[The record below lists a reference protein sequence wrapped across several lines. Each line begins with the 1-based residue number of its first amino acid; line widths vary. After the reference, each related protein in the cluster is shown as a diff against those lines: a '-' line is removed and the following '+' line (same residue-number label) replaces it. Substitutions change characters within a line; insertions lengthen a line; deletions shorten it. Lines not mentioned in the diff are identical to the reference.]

1 MTYCTAFAAA
11 CTTAV
16 DADAQEVDL
25 PHEEVVVRVVLV
37 HDVVVVVHDA
47 VVVVHD
53 PVVVHDAVGVVH
65 DVVVHGAV
73 VVHDVV
79 VVVYDVVVVHD
90 VVAVDDERVSQA
102 SGRATSEPPAF
113 GIFAAAVQ
121 TLLAAAVVLLR
132 PEVVVLGTAVADGAT
147 CCNWRR
153 DFQLHLEWGSKTG
166 SSSSRKRTLQIW
178 KLFSQICLAPSCH
191 SLRRSRRRWG

>member
-1 MTYCTAFAAA
+1 MTYCTVFAAA

-16 DADAQEVDL
+16 DADAREVDL
-25 PHEEVVVRVVLV
+25 AHEDVVVR
-37 HDVVVVVHDA
+37 VVVVHDA

-102 SGRATSEPPAF
+102 SGRATDEPPAF
-113 GIFAAAVQ
+113 GIFVAAVQ
-121 TLLAAAVVLLR
+121 TLLADAAAVLR
-132 PEVVVLGTAVADGAT
+132 PEVVVLRAAVVAVVSDVVT

-191 SLRRSRRRWG
+191 SLRRSRRQWG